1 MGAQM
6 KKIKI
11 GVVSS
16 GRLLVNTTRELA
28 LEKGIDIHSA
38 YVGLDDA
45 IEIAKEMEADGI
57 EVVLARGGTT
67 PLVRNHIQVPVLSF
81 PLSTIDLLKCIREAA
96 NYGRNILLVT
106 FNRRMK
112 GIEFANELFNIRLT
126 QSVCKNYN
134 DMQKL
139 ISTRCDKYDAMVG
152 GSTSSAVAKKYG
164 LNAVET
170 QTSEEAID
178 STLDSAI
185 SVAKYNRIEREK
197 THRFGLIIDGV
208 SDGVIAYDR
217 AGTITT
223 INDKAHS
230 LLKIDQKSSVDK
242 SVDDLLPQSTSM
254 NVISTHLPI
263 RDKIERIGNELF
275 VFNHIPIVINNEA
288 VGGVTTFKDA
298 SNVMEVEK
306 EIRRSI
312 SKGLVAKYNVSD
324 LIYKSDAMKKIVK
337 RIKRFA
343 STNSTITIVGETG
356 TGKEILSQSI
366 HNLSQRSKQAFV
378 SINCAALTEQLLQS
392 ELFGYDEGAFTGSKK
407 GGKPGL
413 FETAHNGTIFLD
425 EIGATSQNVQR
436 HLLRVLQEREVMRIG
451 ADRIIPIDVRVI
463 AASNKELVE
472 EVNAGRFREDLFFR
486 LNVLS
491 INIPP
496 LRNRLEDLPY
506 LVERFMQV
514 LSIEHKKGPF
524 QIPGRC
530 IQKLQGYFWPG
541 NVRQLK
547 NFIERLFLI
556 CDSGFNL
563 NVFDEL
569 YIELMEYRP
578 KEFIPNISSA
588 STSLKAQLRTN
599 NDQNEYETIKKALE
613 ASCYCKTKAA
623 KLLGISRTTL
633 WKKLKQINSHSV

>member
-1 MGAQM
+1 MA
-6 KKIKI
+6 KIKI

-16 GRLLVNTTRELA
+16 GRSLVDTTCKLA
-28 LEKGIDIHSA
+28 IEKGIDIQSA

-45 IEIAKEMEADGI
+45 IEVAKEMEADGI
-57 EVVLARGGTT
+57 EVILARGGTA
-67 PLVRNHIQVPVLSF
+67 PLVRNHIQVPVLAF
-81 PLSTIDLLKCIREAA
+81 PLSTIDLLKCIREAG
-96 NYGRNILLVT
+96 NFGRNILLVSFT
-106 FNRRMK
+106 KRMK

-126 QSVCKNYN
+126 QSVCKNYM
-134 DMQKL
+134 DMQNL
-139 ISTRCDKYDAMVG
+139 ISTRCNEFDAMVG
-152 GSTSSAVAKKYG
+152 GSTSSAVAKSYG

-178 STLDSAI
+178 STLESAL
-185 SVAKYNRIEREK
+185 SVAKNIRIEREK
-197 THRFGLIIDGV
+197 SHRFGLIIDGV

-217 AGTITT
+217 EGTITT

-230 LLKIDQKSSVDK
+230 LLKLQPGPSVDK
-242 SVDDLLPQSTSM
+242 TFEDLLPQSTGM

-263 RDKIERIGNELF
+263 RDKIERIGNELL
-275 VFNHIPIVINNEA
+275 VFNHIPIVINAEA
-288 VGGVTTFKDA
+288 VGGVTTIKDA
-298 SNVMEVEK
+298 SAVMEVEN

-366 HNLSQRSKQAFV
+366 HNLSPRSKQAFV
-378 SINCAALTEQLLQS
+378 SINCAALSEQLLES
-392 ELFGYDEGAFTGSKK
+392 ELFGYEEGAFTGSKK

-425 EIGATSQNVQR
+425 EIGTTSQNVQR

-451 ADRIIPIDVRVI
+451 SDRIIPVNVRVI
-463 AASNKELVE
+463 SASNKELVE
-472 EVNAGRFREDLFFR
+472 EVNKGSFREDLFFR

-491 INIPP
+491 IKIPP
-496 LRNRLEDLPY
+496 LRKRLEDIPY
-506 LVERFMQV
+506 LVEKFLNI
-514 LSIEHKKGPF
+514 LSLEYKKEPC
-524 QIPGRC
+524 QIPERC
-530 IQKLQGYFWPG
+530 IKKLQGYFWPG

-547 NFIERLFLI
+547 NFVERLFLI
-556 CDSGFNL
+556 CDSRFNM

-569 YIELMEYRP
+569 FMELIEYRP
-578 KEFIPNISSA
+578 QGFIPDTSPPKA
-588 STSLKAQLRTN
+588 ASLKDQLRSN
-599 NDQNEYETIKKALE
+599 NHQHEYETIKKALE
-613 ASCYCKTKAA
+613 ASGFCKAKAA

-633 WKKLKQINSHSV
+633 WKKLKQLDSHCN